1 MTALLTWWRARPT
14 WQKWALAV
22 PVLIGA
28 VLLFVIRPKPKPS
41 GVPTDTAAGAVTD
54 VADAGAA
61 AIAIIEATHAADKE
75 LDDAIDEKLDAAGV
89 PGGLAASSSEFAADS
104 AKRRRDP

>member
-1 MTALLTWWRARPT
+1 MTKLLTWWKARPT
-14 WQKWALAV
+14 WQKWALAI

-28 VLLFVIRPKPKPS
+28 VLLFVIRTKPKPS

-61 AIAIIEATHAADKE
+61 AIATIEATHAADKE
-75 LDDAIDEKLDAAGV
+75 IDDAIDAKVDAAGV
-89 PGGLAASSSEFAADS
+89 PGGLAASARENAADS
-104 AKRRRDP
+104 AKRKRS